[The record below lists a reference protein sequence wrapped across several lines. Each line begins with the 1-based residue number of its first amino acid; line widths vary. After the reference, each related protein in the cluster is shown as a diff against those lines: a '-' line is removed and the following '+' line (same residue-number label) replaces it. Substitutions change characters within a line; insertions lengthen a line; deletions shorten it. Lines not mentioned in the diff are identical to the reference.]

1 MLPRRLS
8 LLAFALT
15 LAACGNDPPKAE
27 PAKEAAPPASAAAPA
42 AAQPAAATPSAT
54 PSAAPAAA
62 AAAPAAAAKPPSS
75 PEPDIKEWD
84 ASKQDLK
91 LVKNW
96 AGPGCMPRRVREWI
110 RIGCAGAA
118 TQKGAPISIQIVKG
132 FPKSKLSVLEERGGS
147 MMLVFPATEGLD
159 AEATFTFSEGTFRFT
174 ASWPAGQP
182 EPTAIGAFQEVE
194 RPVEIPSAA
203 DGEPGD
209 SPSEAAPGDS
219 PAAPAPAK
227 LEKAVV
233 SADPLPELPEIEGAP
248 TAEQWATAKE
258 VGVKGSDALGC
269 ETKQIGDWFR
279 VVCRSNNN
287 TGKVSAATSI
297 RGFDPKQGYLVTG
310 NGAMVL
316 LTKYVKGTDL
326 AIDITWEKTVGR
338 LNLKWPDTL
347 ANPPVVRG
355 ELISR
360 A

>member
-1 MLPRRLS
+1 MLPRRLP
-8 LLAFALT
+8 LLAFALA
-15 LAACGNDPPKAE
+15 LAACSKDTPQPE
-27 PAKEAAPPASAAAPA
+27 PAREAAPAAPA
-42 AAQPAAATPSAT
+42 PSAAQPAAATPSAT
-54 PSAAPAAA
+54 PSAAPAATA

-118 TQKGAPISIQIVKG
+118 TQKGAPVSIDIVKG
-132 FPKSKLSVLEERGGS
+132 FPKAKLSVLEERAGS

-159 AEATFTFSEGTFRFT
+159 AEATFTFSEGTFRFK

-182 EPTAIGAFQEVE
+182 EPTTIGAFEEIE
-194 RPVEIPSAA
+194 RPVEVPAA
-203 DGEPGD
+203 AEAEPGD
-209 SPSEAAPGDS
+209 SPAEPGDS
-219 PAAPAPAK
+219 PAAPAK

-233 SADPLPELPEIEGAP
+233 STDPLPEVPAIEGAP
-248 TAEQWATAKE
+248 TAEEWAAAKE

-279 VVCRSNNN
+279 VVCRSNSN
-287 TGKVSAATSI
+287 TGKVTAATAI
-297 RGFDPKQGYLVTG
+297 RGFDPKLGYLVTG
-310 NGAMVL
+310 NGALVL

-326 AIDITWEKTVGR
+326 ALDITWEKTVGR

-355 ELISR
+355 ELVGRS
-360 A
+360 